1 MVFLQV
7 AYGRDRIF
15 KSKHDLRLTRVKT
28 ASDFVFIQCR
38 SLLTCREIINNVRP
52 QTFWTYIERQGE
64 GGQIMREPLWS
75 KWFEPRSINWWLH
88 AKCDRLGSD
97 WRFDGLSGGHSPL
110 RPSKRHSLTPT
121 VFSQDYS
128 NLDDYNGLIKSIC
141 KVIMQYVLLSGAR
154 THVLRI
160 LDIRRLSLI
169 YINIISLIESCS
181 YSSVHNASLNME
193 LCRGNVSAVLFKWI
207 HRLNTNQNISRMP
220 LHLACT
226 R

>member
-15 KSKHDLRLTRVKT
+15 KSKHDLRLTRVKA

-38 SLLTCREIINNVRP
+38 SLLTCREIINNV
-52 QTFWTYIERQGE
+52 GK
-64 GGQIMREPLWS
+64 IMWEPLWN

-141 KVIMQYVLLSGAR
+141 KVRFIVR
-154 THVLRI
+154 FI
-160 LDIRRLSLI
+160 
-169 YINIISLIESCS
+169 
-181 YSSVHNASLNME
+181 
-193 LCRGNVSAVLFKWI
+193 VSTFYCQEPAHTF
-207 HRLNTNQNISRMP
+207 
-220 LHLACT
+220 
-226 R
+226 